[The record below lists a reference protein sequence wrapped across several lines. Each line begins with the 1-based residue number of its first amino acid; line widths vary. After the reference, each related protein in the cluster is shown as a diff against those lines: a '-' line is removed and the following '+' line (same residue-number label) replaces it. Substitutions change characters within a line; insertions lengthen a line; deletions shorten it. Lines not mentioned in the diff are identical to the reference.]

1 MTETTRDF
9 TSLKLA
15 SADPSVL
22 RDLIASLQGGFG
34 TMNVGTAAQTKNF
47 PNGTYSALGGYTAS
61 FTSPDV
67 TADKTAGTLTVSIK
81 GIYLVWFTATVLDA
95 GESAVISLAIHKDGK
110 EHQGARQEA
119 TMTATLEIPM
129 SGMDVIE
136 CPAGTEVFDLRVK
149 GSAATTGSNWI
160 ATLGLKRVG

>member
-1 MTETTRDF
+1 MTETLRDF
-9 TSLKLA
+9 TALKQA
-15 SADPSVL
+15 CADPSTI

-47 PNGTYSALGGYTAS
+47 TTSYVALGGYTAS
-61 FTSPDV
+61 FTSADV
-67 TADKTAGTLTVSIK
+67 TADKTAGTLTVSSK
-81 GIYLVWFTATVLDA
+81 GLYLVWFTATVLDA

-129 SGMDVIE
+129 SGMDIIE
-136 CPAGTEVFDLRVK
+136 CPSGTEAFDLRVK
-149 GSAATTGSNWI
+149 GSAGTTGSNWI
-160 ATLGLKRVG
+160 ATFGIKRVG